1 MTTFWLII
9 ILIIAVLLSAV
20 VDQLIPHVSIPL
32 IQIAVGF
39 IFALLAV
46 SPIEISVD
54 PEFFLVLF
62 IAPLLFN
69 DAKHADKLGLWKNR
83 GTILSLAIGLVIAIT
98 LVVGFSL
105 HLVIP
110 SIPLAAAFALGA
122 ALGPTDAVAVS
133 SLQSSAELGRR
144 EKSLLSGEAL
154 INDASGVVSFQF
166 AVAAAVTGSFSIFD
180 ASLSFVIAF
189 FGGILL
195 GIGLAFAAHFV
206 QTKVR
211 DLGLESIT
219 FHVLFDI
226 SMPFLIFLVSEA
238 IGVSGIL
245 AVVAAGLVVSS
256 FSERRIGPSVARL
269 NIVSSSVWRVLT
281 FTLNGVVFVLLGM
294 QLPRAMQSTWDS
306 VAINNF
312 ALIGFVVLI
321 TVVIVAVRFL
331 WILLFCKRP
340 ASDDGKRMQRF
351 DGRNIKSALV
361 ATAGGPK
368 GAITLSIVLSLPF
381 FMNDGGAFPQ
391 RDLLIFIASGVI
403 LCTLLIAN
411 FALPL
416 LAPGK
421 PRATGEECADEA
433 RMCVTIMHRVVER
446 LNGIRTPGNA
456 RTVDAVIDSYNQ
468 RISKIRDE
476 GEIES
481 PTMVALTV
489 EVLDAQRDYLVE
501 LAETNEI
508 DEVEGYRYIRRLAQA
523 RAVVIQHNG
532 GGEKLPRRVKLS
544 IRRYVLLLVRF
555 VHALWRLVPGA
566 SELQNQTARRDVQIK
581 SERYAIRYLAGLLDD
596 PDSPYPADEIVRLR
610 LSHISTL
617 RLIESKRPDITAY
630 TTTTNDMDDIERR
643 AYAWELEEIQDSY
656 DAGDISRGRARRMRD
671 NVYLMQIDL
680 ENHV

>member
-39 IFALLAV
+39 VFALLAV

-340 ASDDGKRMQRF
+340 ASDAGKRVQRF

-476 GEIES
+476 GDIES

-489 EVLDAQRDYLVE
+489 EVLDAQRDHLVE

-532 GGEKLPRRVKLS
+532 GGEKLPRRVKLG